1 MTNDNAGK
9 FMRVS
14 VELLDMIDF
23 EKQYEMQLAMTLLY
37 KGQALYS
44 TWNDTLIDTTASLLI
59 KTFQNNLARG
69 QENNV
74 LSALTDMRDRGL
86 IEFDGD
92 IKFKDEVVIDV
103 KPLLDLANSG
113 EVFVELLVQD
123 FYEIML
129 SDNVIKVNSK
139 ETKAKNGYESLLLQA
154 FLVAKARWNFKT
166 IKYLSQFGDG
176 EIARDITDDKE
187 LQEAKGVFCS
197 DSLDYIRTHKHYS
210 LEKVSA
216 WCDDRYLMAYLDKL
230 EELGCIKIYRKKMK
244 SEDGMPKTHNFY
256 YEPSISDENIEM
268 MVRQYAKR
276 YKYAI
281 KQQEP
286 KEPKLPKKRVQQDDV
301 FSRRLGRRFR

>member
-23 EKQYEMQLAMTLLY
+23 EKQYEMQLAMILLY

-86 IEFDGD
+86 IGFDGD
-92 IKFKDEVVIDV
+92 IKFKEEVVINV

-123 FYEIML
+123 FYEIMY
-129 SDNVIKVNSK
+129 SDNVIKVNGK
-139 ETKAKNGYESLLLQA
+139 EIKAKNGYESLLLQA

-166 IKYLSQFGDG
+166 IEYLSQFDDG
-176 EIARDITDDKE
+176 EIAKDITDDKE
-187 LQEAKGVFCS
+187 LQQAKGVFCS

-210 LEKVSA
+210 LEEVSA
-216 WCDDRYLMAYLDKL
+216 WCDDRYLMAYLEKL

-244 SEDGMPKTHNFY
+244 LEDGVWKTHNFY
-256 YEPSISDENIEM
+256 YEPSISDENIYM

-276 YKYAI
+276 YRYAI
-281 KQQEP
+281 KQQE
-286 KEPKLPKKRVQQDDV
+286 EPKLPKKRVQQDNV

>member
-1 MTNDNAGK
+1 MTNDNRGK

-23 EKQYEMQLAMTLLY
+23 EKPYETQLVLTLLY

-44 TWNDTLIDTTASLLI
+44 TWNDTLIETTASLLF
-59 KTFQNNLARG
+59 KTFKK
-69 QENNV
+69 ENITRRQGENIV
-74 LSALTDMRDRGL
+74 DALVDMRDRGMITFNGEISL
-86 IEFDGD
+86 KE
-92 IKFKDEVVIDV
+92 EVVINV

-113 EVFVELLVQD
+113 DVFVELLVQD
-123 FYEIML
+123 FYEIMY
-129 SDNVIKVNSK
+129 SNNVIKVNGK
-139 ETKAKNGYESLLLQA
+139 EVKAKDGYESLMLQA

-166 IKYLSQFGDG
+166 IEYLSQFDNG

-187 LQEAKGVFCS
+187 LQQAKGVFCS

-210 LEKVSA
+210 LDEVNV
-216 WCDDRYLMAYLDKL
+216 WCDDRYLMAYLEKL
-230 EELGCIKIYRKKMK
+230 EELGCIKIYSKKMK
-244 SEDGMPKTHNFY
+244 LEDGMWKTHNFY
-256 YEPSISDENIEM
+256 YEPSISDENIYM

-281 KQQEP
+281 KQQE
-286 KEPKLPKKRVQQDDV
+286 EPKLPKKRVQQDDV